1 MNAFAPLALLTAA
14 ASGGANQPYP
24 AVAVLEAFRGACE
37 DLKSRAATK
46 ARLNKQGWSEVT
58 LTKGTPLADLLD
70 FGLEEGA
77 KAAAK
82 DGARVAPYSVHEREV
97 AGETLSLIMSGLIY
111 DGSYVNGCRMYDVG
125 ETRSITLAEAEAWIG
140 RKADQSQARS
150 ELSAAIWRP
159 GFDRKYHLSF
169 QLFHVP
175 QGSPA
180 VALLKVTGIAL
191 VADHIAI
198 DDSEGK

>member
-1 MNAFAPLALLTAA
+1 MTFLLALAA
-14 ASGGANQPYP
+14 ATAPAAPYP
-24 AVAVLEAFRGACE
+24 TAAVLEAFRGACE
-37 DLKSRAATK
+37 NLTSRAATK
-46 ARLNKQGWSEVT
+46 VRLVKQGWREVT
-58 LTKGTPLADLLD
+58 LDKGTPLSDLLA

-82 DGARVAPYSVHEREV
+82 DGARVAPYSVHERVV

-111 DGSYVNGCRMYDVG
+111 EGTYINGCRMYDVG
-125 ETRSITLAEAEAWIG
+125 EMRSIPLAEAEAWMG
-140 RKADQSQARS
+140 RKADQSQAKP

-159 GFDRKYHLSF
+159 GFDRQYHLSF

-175 QGSPA
+175 DGSPA